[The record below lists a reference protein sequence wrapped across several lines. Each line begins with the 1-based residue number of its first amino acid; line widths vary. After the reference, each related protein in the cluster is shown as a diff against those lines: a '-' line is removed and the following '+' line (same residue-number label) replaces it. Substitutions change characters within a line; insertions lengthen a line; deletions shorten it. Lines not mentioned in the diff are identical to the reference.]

1 MMISNGSMDLF
12 LDQVYEVWRKF
23 LPLLVIE
30 EYTL

>member
-12 LDQVYEVWRKF
+12 LDQVYEVWLKF